1 MIVRLIASGVLLE
14 GGYLFWDEPE
24 ANLNP
29 SSQKAVAHA
38 LKHLADQGSQ
48 IFVATHSMFLLRELQ
63 MSGGSADTRYIGLER
78 RRSDAQGAA
87 AARWLHNQA
96 TISMTSSLLPHSR
109 PRLSN
114 LTDTW
119 LGESR
124 VTSKEL
130 LVDGTFFTFP
140 PNWQTEIFDE
150 WPQYK
155 RATGELE
162 LRGCDV
168 LALDGQD
175 LWIIEMKDYT
185 YDGASQPQDLH
196 KTVGQ
201 KAAGTMALLFALS
214 RTAAD
219 SSAKEF
225 AIKCASSTRVHLAL
239 HVIVKDGGSTGEAH
253 QSCAPPGEA
262 ET

>member
-185 YDGASQPQDLH
+185 YDGASSRKISIKRWARRRLVQWHYSSLSQELPQTARPRNL
-196 KTVGQ
+196 Q
-201 KAAGTMALLFALS
+201 SNARRALAFTS
-214 RTAAD
+214 PCT
-219 SSAKEF
+219 
-225 AIKCASSTRVHLAL
+225 
-239 HVIVKDGGSTGEAH
+239 
-253 QSCAPPGEA
+253 
-262 ET
+262 